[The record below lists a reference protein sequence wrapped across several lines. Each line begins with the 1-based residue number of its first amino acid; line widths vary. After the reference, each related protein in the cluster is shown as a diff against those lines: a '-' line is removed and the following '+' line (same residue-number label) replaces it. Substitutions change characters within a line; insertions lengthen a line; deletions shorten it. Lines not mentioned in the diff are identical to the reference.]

1 MYMEDL
7 MQYTANELKKIIREQ
22 LPNLRNF
29 NKKRKELLID
39 IITSNDLD
47 ISSLKPVIKKEVEQP
62 KFSMRF
68 GKFSPFAQ
76 DLKK

>member
-1 MYMEDL
+1 MEDL

-29 NKKRKELLID
+29 NKKRKDLLID

-47 ISSLKPVIKKEVEQP
+47 ISSLQPVQKKEVEEP

>member
-1 MYMEDL
+1 MYMDE
-7 MQYTANELKKIIREQ
+7 MMSYTANELKKIIREQ
-22 LPNLRNF
+22 MPNLRNF

>member
-1 MYMEDL
+1 MEDL

-47 ISSLKPVIKKEVEQP
+47 ISSLKPVTKKEVEQP

-68 GKFSPFAQ
+68 GKFSPFAN
-76 DLKK
+76 DLND

>member
-1 MYMEDL
+1 MDEM

-22 LPNLRNF
+22 MPNLRNF

>member
-1 MYMEDL
+1 MDDL
-7 MQYTANELKKIIREQ
+7 MSYTANELKKIIREQ
-22 LPNLRNF
+22 MPNLRNF

-47 ISSLKPVIKKEVEQP
+47 ISSLQPVQKKEVEEP
-62 KFSMRF
+62 KFTMRF

>member
-1 MYMEDL
+1 MEDL

-29 NKKRKELLID
+29 NKKRKELLVD

-47 ISSLKPVIKKEVEQP
+47 ISSLKPVQKKEVEEP
-62 KFSMRF
+62 KFSMKF
-68 GKFSPFAQ
+68 GKFSPFAN
-76 DLKK
+76 DLND

>member
-1 MYMEDL
+1 

-22 LPNLRNF
+22 LPNLKNF
-29 NKKRKELLID
+29 NKKRKELLVD

-47 ISSLKPVIKKEVEQP
+47 ISTLKPVQKKEVEQP

-68 GKFSPFAQ
+68 GKFSPFAN
-76 DLKK
+76 DLND

>member
-1 MYMEDL
+1 MYMDDL
-7 MQYTANELKKIIREQ
+7 MSYTANELKKIIREQ

-29 NKKRKELLID
+29 NKKRKELLVD

-47 ISSLKPVIKKEVEQP
+47 ISTLKPVQKKEVEEP

-68 GKFSPFAQ
+68 GKFSPFAN
-76 DLKK
+76 DLND

>member
-1 MYMEDL
+1 MYMDE
-7 MQYTANELKKIIREQ
+7 MMVYTANELKKIIREQ

-39 IITSNDLD
+39 IITSNELD
-47 ISSLKPVIKKEVEQP
+47 ISSLKPVQKKEVEEP

-68 GKFSPFAQ
+68 GKFSPFEN
-76 DLKK
+76 DLKN

>member
-1 MYMEDL
+1 MDDL
-7 MQYTANELKKIIREQ
+7 MSYTANELKKIIREQ

-47 ISSLKPVIKKEVEQP
+47 ISSLKPVTKKEIEQP

-68 GKFSPFAQ
+68 GKFSPFAN
-76 DLKK
+76 DLND

>member
-1 MYMEDL
+1 MEDL

-29 NKKRKELLID
+29 NKKRKELLVD

-47 ISSLKPVIKKEVEQP
+47 ISTLKPVQKKEVEEP
-62 KFSMRF
+62 KFTMRF
-68 GKFSPFAQ
+68 GKFSPFAN
-76 DLKK
+76 DLND

>member
-1 MYMEDL
+1 MEDL

-47 ISSLKPVIKKEVEQP
+47 ISSLQPVQKKEVEEP

>member
-1 MYMEDL
+1 MEDL

-47 ISSLKPVIKKEVEQP
+47 ISSLKPVQKKEIEQP

-68 GKFSPFAQ
+68 GKFSPFAN
-76 DLKK
+76 DLND

>member
-1 MYMEDL
+1 MYMDDL
-7 MQYTANELKKIIREQ
+7 MSYTANELKKIIKEQ

-29 NKKRKELLID
+29 NKKRKELLVD

-47 ISSLKPVIKKEVEQP
+47 ISTLKPVQKKEVEQP

-68 GKFSPFAQ
+68 GKFSPFAN
-76 DLKK
+76 DLND

>member
-1 MYMEDL
+1 MDDL
-7 MQYTANELKKIIREQ
+7 MSYTANELKKIIREQ

-29 NKKRKELLID
+29 NKKRKELLVD

-47 ISSLKPVIKKEVEQP
+47 TSTLKPVQKKEVEEP

-68 GKFSPFAQ
+68 GKFSPFAN
-76 DLKK
+76 DLND

>member
-1 MYMEDL
+1 MEDL

-22 LPNLRNF
+22 LPTLRNF

-47 ISSLKPVIKKEVEQP
+47 ISSLKPVQKKEIEQP

-68 GKFSPFAQ
+68 GKFSPFAN
-76 DLKK
+76 DLND